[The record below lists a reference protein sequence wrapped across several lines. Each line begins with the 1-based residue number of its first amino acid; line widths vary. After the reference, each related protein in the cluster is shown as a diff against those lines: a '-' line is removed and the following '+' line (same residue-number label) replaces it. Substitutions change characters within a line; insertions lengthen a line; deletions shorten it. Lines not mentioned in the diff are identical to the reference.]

1 MQPPLPS
8 EPGGV
13 SAVTR
18 EEQGI
23 VGGRPPLQHEGDGEK
38 QRSHNPLGRI
48 KPTEGEFL
56 LDLDVFSQSRLFIGK
71 LFFFLREREHLYNVR
86 THLEKTQNSF
96 LKAQTLKDVFYIR
109 SRGRFTE
116 KELVSRKK
124 HFLESLE
131 IFKRR
136 YDV

>member
-1 MQPPLPS
+1 MKETGRNKDPTTRWAGLNHR
-8 EPGGV
+8 GRV
-13 SAVTR
+13 SA
-18 EEQGI
+18 GP
-23 VGGRPPLQHEGDGEK
+23 GR
-38 QRSHNPLGRI
+38 
-48 KPTEGEFL
+48 L
-56 LDLDVFSQSRLFIGK
+56 LPVEAFYWEDVFLW
-71 LFFFLREREHLYNVR
+71 REREHLYNVR

-109 SRGRFTE
+109 SRGCFTE

-124 HFLESLE
+124 LFLESLE